1 MKLNKTKPSNIFLKN
16 SAIAGRIVFIL
27 NLRKQTKNFYY
38 NYKNIMSQHF
48 KATSLPKTT
57 LIQHRNVLS
66 VLAEISNKSLNKKAI
81 PIDQ

>member
-16 SAIAGRIVFIL
+16 SAIAGRIFFIL
-27 NLRKQTKNFYY
+27 NLRKWTKNLHY
-38 NYKNIMSQHF
+38 NYKNIMLQRF
-48 KATSLPKTT
+48 KVTSLPKTT

-66 VLAEISNKSLNKKAI
+66 AVAKISNKYLNKKAI